1 VVESFEGDRRDLDEG
16 LQIGAHGRHGGA
28 HRIHYIAHEAQSY
41 AGTTLGGVTQRY
53 RFVLAPRWLALT
65 AAGLVVMAVCV
76 LLSQWQW
83 GRAVE
88 RAAANDVIAHS
99 REAEPLDA
107 TLPAGEGLDDDVRW
121 TLVEAT
127 GVYDTEH
134 EIVLRAQTNNSLNGF
149 EIVTPLVLAD
159 GTAILVDRGF
169 VASENTGSVPDFP
182 EAPSGEVT
190 VTGRVY
196 EYEESSGGVAE
207 VDGHLESR
215 RLSVDLLGPH
225 LDYELRS
232 AWIADIEP
240 AEGFTAL
247 ETPSFKDWQNYSYAV
262 QWALFAAMV
271 PLGWVVLAR
280 RERRDLDTEAAPGET
295 PEAAGTEVE
304 VSPSPRTGSAATEV

>member
-1 VVESFEGDRRDLDEG
+1 M
-16 LQIGAHGRHGGA
+16 
-28 HRIHYIAHEAQSY
+28 
-41 AGTTLGGVTQRY
+41 QRY
-53 RFVLAPRWLALT
+53 RFVLAPRWLLLT
-65 AAGLVVMAVCV
+65 LAGLVVMVVCV

-83 GRAVE
+83 DRAVQ
-88 RAAANDVIAHS
+88 RAAANEVIEQS
-99 REAEPLDA
+99 RVAVPIEEV
-107 TLPAGEGLDDDVRW
+107 LPAGEPLDDEDRW

-169 VASENTGSVPDFP
+169 VASESTGHVPEYP
-182 EAPSGEVT
+182 AAPAGEVT
-190 VTGRVY
+190 VTARVY
-196 EYEESSGGVAE
+196 ESEPEGGSVAE

-215 RLSVDLLGPH
+215 RLSLEMFADH
-225 LDYELRS
+225 YDYELRS
-232 AWIADIEP
+232 AWVADIEP

-271 PLGWVVLAR
+271 PVGWVVLAR
-280 RERRDLDTEAAPGET
+280 RERRDLDAADAAGDDRMETASGEE
-295 PEAAGTEVE
+295 PEAAASSEAVN
-304 VSPSPRTGSAATEV
+304 PRT

>member
-1 VVESFEGDRRDLDEG
+1 M
-16 LQIGAHGRHGGA
+16 
-28 HRIHYIAHEAQSY
+28 
-41 AGTTLGGVTQRY
+41 QRY
-53 RFVLAPRWLALT
+53 RFVLAPRWLLLT
-65 AAGLVVMAVCV
+65 LAGLVVMVVCV

-83 GRAVE
+83 GRAVQ
-88 RAAANDVIAHS
+88 RAAANEVIENSTVAAPVD
-99 REAEPLDA
+99 EV
-107 TLPAGEGLDDDVRW
+107 LPAGEPLDDDERW

-159 GTAILVDRGF
+159 GSALLVDRGF
-169 VASENTGSVPDFP
+169 VASENTGQVPDYP
-182 EAPSGEVT
+182 AAPSGEVT

-196 EYEESSGGVAE
+196 ESEPEGGSITE

-215 RLSVDLLGPH
+215 RLS
-225 LDYELRS
+225 LDMFEDRFDYDLRS
-232 AWIADIEP
+232 AWVADIEP

-271 PLGWVVLAR
+271 PVGWVVLAR
-280 RERRDLDTEAAPGET
+280 RERRDMDTAEDGAIEDGATENSTEENGAAEAADNEAAPGEE
-295 PEAAGTEVE
+295 PEAADDAEAVN
-304 VSPSPRTGSAATEV
+304 PRT

>member
-1 VVESFEGDRRDLDEG
+1 M
-16 LQIGAHGRHGGA
+16 
-28 HRIHYIAHEAQSY
+28 
-41 AGTTLGGVTQRY
+41 QRY
-53 RFVLAPRWLALT
+53 RFVLAPRWLLLT
-65 AAGLVVMAVCV
+65 LAGVIVMVGCA

-83 GRAVE
+83 SRAVE
-88 RAAANDVIAHS
+88 RAAANDVIEHS
-99 REAEPLDA
+99 REAAPLDA
-107 TLPAGEGLDDDVRW
+107 TLPAGEGLDEDVRW

-169 VASENTGSVPDFP
+169 VASENTGSVPDYP
-182 EAPSGEVT
+182 AAPAGEVT

-196 EYEESSGGVAE
+196 EYEESSGAVSEAG
-207 VDGHLESR
+207 GHLESR
-215 RLSVDLLGPH
+215 RLSIDMLGPH

-240 AEGFTAL
+240 AAGLAPL

-271 PLGWVVLAR
+271 PVGWVVLAR
-280 RERRDLDTEAAPGET
+280 RERRDMDTESAAEHIDGSASSAAERMVGSASSADADAETAPGEK
-295 PEAAGTEVE
+295 PEAASESASVN
-304 VSPSPRTGSAATEV
+304 PRT

>member
-1 VVESFEGDRRDLDEG
+1 M
-16 LQIGAHGRHGGA
+16 
-28 HRIHYIAHEAQSY
+28 
-41 AGTTLGGVTQRY
+41 QRY
-53 RFVLAPRWLALT
+53 RFVLAPRWLLLT
-65 AAGLVVMAVCV
+65 LAGLVVVVACA

-88 RAAANDVIAHS
+88 RAAANEVIEHS
-99 REAEPLDA
+99 REAAALDA
-107 TLPAGEGLDDDVRW
+107 TLPAGEDLDEDVRW

-149 EIVTPLVLAD
+149 EIVTPLVLED

-169 VASENTGSVPDFP
+169 IPSENTGSVPDYP

-196 EYEESSGGVAE
+196 DYEEASGGVSE

-240 AEGFTAL
+240 GEGFTAL

-271 PLGWVVLAR
+271 PVGWVVLAR
-280 RERRDLDTEAAPGET
+280 RERKDLDEAAAAEADADADASETAPGGV
-295 PEAAGTEVE
+295 PEAAASEDV
-304 VSPSPRTGSAATEV
+304 SPRT

>member
-1 VVESFEGDRRDLDEG
+1 M
-16 LQIGAHGRHGGA
+16 
-28 HRIHYIAHEAQSY
+28 
-41 AGTTLGGVTQRY
+41 QRY
-53 RFVLAPRWLALT
+53 RFVLAPRWLLLSL
-65 AAGLVVMAVCV
+65 AGLVVMVVCV

-88 RAAANDVIAHS
+88 RAAANEVIEHS
-99 REAEPLDA
+99 RESAPLDA
-107 TLPAGEGLDDDVRW
+107 TLPAGEGLDADVRW

-134 EIVLRAQTNNSLNGF
+134 EIVLRAQTNSSLNGF

-169 VASENTGSVPDFP
+169 VASENTGSVPDYPAAP
-182 EAPSGEVT
+182 EGEVT

-196 EYEESSGGVAE
+196 EYEEASGGVSE

-232 AWIADIEP
+232 AWIADVEP

-271 PLGWVVLAR
+271 PVGWVVLAR
-280 RERRDLDTEAAPGET
+280 RERRDLDEAESEAAPDEA
-295 PEAAGTEVE
+295 PEAAESE
-304 VSPSPRTGSAATEV
+304 DASPRT

>member
-1 VVESFEGDRRDLDEG
+1 M
-16 LQIGAHGRHGGA
+16 
-28 HRIHYIAHEAQSY
+28 
-41 AGTTLGGVTQRY
+41 QRY
-53 RFVLAPRWLALT
+53 RFVLAPRWLLLT
-65 AAGLVVMAVCV
+65 LAGLVVMVVCV

-88 RAAANDVIAHS
+88 RAAANDVIEHS
-99 REAEPLDA
+99 REAAPLDA
-107 TLPAGEGLDDDVRW
+107 TLPPGEGLDDDVRW

-127 GVYDTEH
+127 GVYDTEN

-169 VASENTGSVPDFP
+169 VASENTGSVPDYP
-182 EAPSGEVT
+182 AAPAGEVT

-196 EYEESSGGVAE
+196 EYEESSGAVSEA
-207 VDGHLESR
+207 DGHLESR
-215 RLSVDLLGPH
+215 RLSIDMLGPH

-271 PLGWVVLAR
+271 PVGWVVLAR
-280 RERRDLDTEAAPGET
+280 RERRDMDDEGAAENGEAAPGEE
-295 PEAAGTEVE
+295 PEAAATSEAVN
-304 VSPSPRTGSAATEV
+304 PRT